1 MANSSVCFNPTGLI
15 KPAVK
20 PTFSNSS
27 GVAISGSTEPST
39 ACCTATSFT
48 SWSPRTIANTTLPSI
63 ENTTALIVLCN
74 GRFSISATASI
85 VLALGVST
93 IDNS

>member
-1 MANSSVCFNPTGLI
+1 M

-27 GVAISGSTEPST
+27 GVAISGSTAPRT

-48 SWSPRTIANTTLPSI
+48 SWSPRTMANTTLPSI

-74 GRFSISATASI
+74 GKFNMSATASI
-85 VLALGVST
+85 ELAFGVST
-93 IDNS
+93 TDNS